1 LEWGSKFD
9 AKKQH
14 LNVHPLIAN
23 FVGTYGEKVF
33 YTQYDP
39 ENPPKTAIDP
49 RGWEQ
54 VSDII
59 YDNKGVLA
67 RELIQN
73 KVGNEI
79 TASLIEFAQKAPITV
94 QDVIAGNYT
103 YSEIPTKFD
112 AKYALAL
119 SLRYAKNDEVAIVR
133 DFIQQRLNYFG
144 GIGFGI
150 YTQNKDGKL
159 KLIEFTTDNEYEFMI
174 KDLKPKNFYFC
185 GDSCQSIYSFK
196 GSNYHHFMRLVRDP
210 SVTVFN
216 LTYNYRCG
224 ADIIDYADTI
234 LASVTDIYKVPNVCM
249 TARRGYVEVNQF
261 EIHKILQ
268 ELEMG
273 EEYRSWFILCRT
285 NKEVDDMIK
294 VLEKNDI
301 PCDTFKKAD
310 LDLSQ
315 LQERMKENTVKVLTI
330 HTSKGLENDNV
341 MVIGAHRW
349 NDEEKRISY
358 VAATRARNSL
368 FWFIPKKAA
377 APRKKKENLSYM
389 EF

>member
-1 LEWGSKFD
+1 MTIDLNEEQRAAVITDSDKVLVASACGTGKTRTIMARIEFLLSQGIDSKNIFAITFTNAAAQEMRSRLPKEAEGVFIGTIHSLANYILLMNGVSTSAQLENENFD
-9 AKKQH
+9 W
-14 LNVHPLIAN
+14 L
-23 FVGTYGEKVF
+23 F
-33 YTQYDP
+33 
-39 ENPPKTAIDP
+39 
-49 RGWEQ
+49 EQ
-54 VSDII
+54 VHNRDLYIPEVEHLLVDEFQDIC
-59 YDNKGVLA
+59 
-67 RELIQN
+67 
-73 KVGNEI
+73 
-79 TASLIEFAQKAPITV
+79 
-94 QDVIAGNYT
+94 
-103 YSEIPTKFD
+103 
-112 AKYALAL
+112 
-119 SLRYAKNDEVAIVR
+119 
-133 DFIQQRLNYFG
+133 
-144 GIGFGI
+144 
-150 YTQNKDGKL
+150 
-159 KLIEFTTDNEYEFMI
+159 DNEYEFMI